1 MSNPFSYSAKSVVV
15 TGASSGV
22 GAALVQMLR
31 ELDAQRI
38 VAVDRRPCDGPVD
51 HFVQADLSDPEA
63 IDAVIESIEGE
74 VHALFANAGVA
85 ATLPAPVVMAVNA
98 FALRRLS
105 FGLLPQMPAGAA
117 IAVTASTGG
126 GGWGA
131 HLPGLLELVAI
142 DDWDSSLSWVADHP
156 DEAADVYAFS
166 KEYAQVFTMWA
177 SKQTT
182 ERGVRVNSVCP
193 GVIETPL
200 LTDFNSTMGE
210 PLLDWMI
217 SQGNGHSATPE
228 QIAAV
233 LAFLGSDASGYLN
246 GANVIADGG
255 FTGAMNTNQVDF
267 AALG

>member
-98 FALRRLS
+98 FAS
-105 FGLLPQMPAGAA
+105 GASASGMLPQMPAGAA
-117 IAVTASTGG
+117 MASPRPPEAAAGGPICPACSSWWRSTTGTRR
-126 GGWGA
+126 
-131 HLPGLLELVAI
+131 
-142 DDWDSSLSWVADHP
+142 SWVADHP

-182 ERGVRVNSVCP
+182 SSGVRGNSVCP
-193 GVIETPL
+193 V
-200 LTDFNSTMGE
+200 
-210 PLLDWMI
+210 
-217 SQGNGHSATPE
+217 
-228 QIAAV
+228 
-233 LAFLGSDASGYLN
+233 
-246 GANVIADGG
+246 
-255 FTGAMNTNQVDF
+255 
-267 AALG
+267 